1 MMELLILGGAVIS
14 MYLVG
19 KGTENGEQ
27 VDNKVK
33 SEDNTYEYW
42 KDLTYEEQF
51 TYFSTNEYLKDY
63 MQNDYY
69 STNRELTARHV
80 QAIADKLNREF
91 TNKYNRY

>member
-1 MMELLILGGAVIS
+1 MLNILAIGALVGI
-14 MYLVG
+14 YLVG

-42 KDLTYEEQF
+42 KDLSYEEQF

-80 QAIADKLNREF
+80 QAIANKLNREF
-91 TNKYNRY
+91 TNINNRY

>member
-1 MMELLILGGAVIS
+1 MLNLFAIGALVSI
-14 MYLVG
+14 YLVG

-27 VDNKVK
+27 VDNKAK

-42 KDLTYEEQF
+42 KDLSYEEQF

-69 STNRELTARHV
+69 STDRELTARHV
-80 QAIADKLNREF
+80 QDIANKLNRQF

>member
-1 MMELLILGGAVIS
+1 MMELLILGGAVVG

-19 KGTENGEQ
+19 KEDKKAEQ
-27 VDNKVK
+27 VDNKP
-33 SEDNTYEYW
+33 ETTYNYW
-42 KDLTYEEQF
+42 IGLTYAEQF
-51 TYFSTNEYLKDY
+51 EYFTTNEYLKDY
-63 MQNDYY
+63 VKNDYY

>member
-1 MMELLILGGAVIS
+1 MLEMLIFGGALAG
-14 MYLVG
+14 MYLFNKEDKNV
-19 KGTENGEQ
+19 EQ

-42 KDLTYEEQF
+42 KDLSYEEQF

-80 QAIADKLNREF
+80 QAIANKLNRQF